1 MKSLKEQGGSV
12 RRHLEMIRLFLKEGN
27 ETVRDLQKKY
37 YVSTWPSTV
46 LSDSERLSADALR
59 RSETRAPRTTQIV
72 WWAVCTRAAVLS
84 TLGWCCQSGFLIA
97 VYHKVEESAVIITV
111 KGPPSPIQGR

>member
-1 MKSLKEQGGSV
+1 MKQFGICGKNTTY
-12 RRHLEMIRLFLKEGN
+12 RLGRL
-27 ETVRDLQKKY
+27 
-37 YVSTWPSTV
+37 

-59 RSETRAPRTTQIV
+59 TSETRAPWTTQIV

-84 TLGWCCQSGFLIA
+84 TLGWSCQSGFLIG
-97 VYHKVEESAVIITV
+97 VYHKQRRVEESAVIITV